1 MTAESK
7 SIGQSYIHFT
17 LLSLVER
24 KVQVIVDVFVVI
36 TLFVI
41 DSRRNNV
48 ILDSKD
54 TCNSFYRT
62 GSTLQVA
69 CHGFG

>member
-7 SIGQSYIHFT
+7 RVGQSYIHFT

-36 TLFVI
+36 TLFVV
-41 DSRRNNV
+41 DSRRNNAV
-48 ILDSKD
+48 LDGKNLSLIHISEP
-54 TCNSFYRT
+54 TRRS
-62 GSTLQVA
+62 
-69 CHGFG
+69 